1 MKLVIDIGNTRAK
14 YAVFKGTQLIKS
26 FNYSHND
33 LLNQLDSILQEYPY
47 ITSSIVSDVTNT
59 GKNLLKNLSR
69 LSLLYLNHDTSVPF
83 KNDYATPTTLGKD
96 RIALA
101 AGAATLYPKQ
111 NVLVVDAGSCI
122 TYDLIDSNKTFLGGA
137 ISPGIAM
144 RYRALREF
152 TAALPHLQP
161 EVLKTQ
167 MGKSTTEAIHLGV
180 MSGVVSEIESH
191 IEQFDQEFENL
202 TVILTGGDAEFLFN
216 QLKSGI
222 FVRQNFLLEGLN
234 AILDHNT

>member
-14 YAVFKGTQLIKS
+14 YAVFQGTELIKS
-26 FNYSHND
+26 FIYSHND
-33 LLNQLDSILQEYPY
+33 LPNQLDSILQEYPY
-47 ITSSIVSDVTNT
+47 ITACIVSDVTNT

-69 LSLLYLNHDTSVPF
+69 LSLLYLNHDTPIPF

-101 AGAATLYPKQ
+101 AGAVTLYPNQ

-137 ISPGIAM
+137 ISPGISM
-144 RYRALREF
+144 RYRALSEF

>member
-14 YAVFKGTQLIKS
+14 YAVFKGTELIKS
-26 FNYSHND
+26 FNSSHND

-137 ISPGIAM
+137 ISPGISM
-144 RYRALREF
+144 RYRALSEF